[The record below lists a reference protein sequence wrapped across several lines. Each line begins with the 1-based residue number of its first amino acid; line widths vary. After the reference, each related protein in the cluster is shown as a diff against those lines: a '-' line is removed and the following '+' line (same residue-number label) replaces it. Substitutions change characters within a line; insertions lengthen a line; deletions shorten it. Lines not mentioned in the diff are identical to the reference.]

1 MTKERKVYLESQSK
15 RILERRGVDT
25 KDGVEGV
32 WEGRRVGAEEVRG
45 LEGLV
50 QVLGRGKA
58 KDVSMEDTDAG
69 AVAGED
75 GEAMD
80 TS

>member
-1 MTKERKVYLESQSK
+1 VSRERKVYLESQSK

-32 WEGRRVGAEEVRG
+32 WEGSKVGAEEVRG
-45 LEGLV
+45 LEALV
-50 QVLGRGKA
+50 GGMGRGRRER
-58 KDVSMEDTDAG
+58 EDTGAG
-69 AVAGED
+69 AERDGD

>member
-1 MTKERKVYLESQSK
+1 MYVESQSK

-32 WEGRRVGAEEVRG
+32 WEGSRVRADEVRG

-50 QVLGRGKA
+50 ASMSRAKRD
-58 KDVSMEDTDAG
+58 KDVSMEDTATG
-69 AVAGED
+69 ADD
-75 GEAMD
+75 GEQMD